1 MKLNKLVNFKN
12 EYLEGKFSLTIWY
25 LFLYCFYWPISFS
38 FGVWFYFH
46 GIFVSIFTIFVIVL
60 EFYINQKSNNRNR
73 LNTMCRL
80 VLWSFFVLIFTYQ
93 EIYQTSV
100 TLDLVIYSFQN
111 LSLLYG
117 DFFTFLYHWDFLQWL
132 ALATGIYLV
141 FDKNRKRIFFTLLII
156 SILFLYLRFTSQWMI
171 NDNYTK
177 VTTSFQIK
185 KGKTVLES
193 IPGKPNIV
201 FVLLE
206 GVSRKQLSSLQSRY
220 IDFSLLEGSHF
231 WIPMPHTS
239 KSLLT
244 WMTGEAQLKNSRLQ
258 LDDSVFELN
267 LPVLLQ
273 KKHNYQTVMI
283 YTQSIYL
290 EGMEQFFPKIFQTIV
305 DKSILEKRYGS
316 LYPSFSWGM
325 DDRVILPA
333 MNQIN
338 ITEKNPLFLLI
349 GLSQTHSPY
358 FVVNENTHSQ
368 WNSPLV
374 RYHASINEEVAVLDS
389 IISYWKENS
398 SRETLLI
405 LSADHGESFG
415 EEGAFAHNYSL
426 YNQETDV
433 PFLFYFLKSGQ
444 VYIPKLGT
452 SVDFKET
459 ILRLLET
466 NTNLL
471 SEKSK
476 VNFFNH
482 NYQPSLVLKTWNSE
496 VQKAWINHDKKYIYH
511 SDRDQLLQMDF
522 IEDNRTP
529 ISDLRLKQ
537 KVLNQIY
544 SEIR

>member
-1 MKLNKLVNFKN
+1 M
-12 EYLEGKFSLTIWY
+12 
-25 LFLYCFYWPISFS
+25 
-38 FGVWFYFH
+38 
-46 GIFVSIFTIFVIVL
+46 
-60 EFYINQKSNNRNR
+60 
-73 LNTMCRL
+73 
-80 VLWSFFVLIFTYQ
+80 IFTYQ

-100 TLDLVIYSFQN
+100 TFDLVIYSFQN

-117 DFFTFLYHWDFLQWL
+117 DFFTFLYHWNFLQWL

-141 FDKNRKRIFFTLLII
+141 FDKNRKRNFLTLLII
-156 SILFLYLRFTSQWMI
+156 SILFLYLQFTLQWMI
-171 NDNYTK
+171 KDNHSK
-177 VTTSFQIK
+177 VPTSFQIK

-193 IPGKPNIV
+193 IQGRPNIV

-206 GVSRKQLSSLQSRY
+206 GVSRKQLSSLHSRY

-239 KSLLT
+239 KSLFT
-244 WMTGEAQLKNSRLQ
+244 WMTGETQLKNSRLQ

-290 EGMEQFFPKIFQTIV
+290 EGMDQFFPKIFQSIV

-316 LYPSFSWGM
+316 LYTSFSWGM

-338 ITEKNPLFLLI
+338 VTEKDPMFLLI

-358 FVVNENTHSQ
+358 FVVNENTYSQ
-368 WNSPLV
+368 WTSPLV

-389 IISYWKENS
+389 VISYWKENS

-444 VYIPKLGT
+444 VYIPKVGT
-452 SVDFKET
+452 SVDFKDT

-466 NTNLL
+466 NTNLM

-476 VNFFNH
+476 VNFFDH

-522 IEDNRTP
+522 KEDYRTP
-529 ISDLRLKQ
+529 ITDLRLKQ